1 MIDCLTLSETLFF
14 VFNHAVGRIKGKD
27 EEHSFHVRHFSREF
41 VSYYYLGSELKK
53 IEPREAT
60 GSLLKQFPAQKIY
73 SVALQDHMG
82 W

>member
-1 MIDCLTLSETLFF
+1 MSAI
-14 VFNHAVGRIKGKD
+14 
-27 EEHSFHVRHFSREF
+27 FSREF
-41 VSYYYLGSELKK
+41 VSNYCLGSELKK
-53 IEPREAT
+53 KIKPRETT

>member
-1 MIDCLTLSETLFF
+1 MKSIAFMS
-14 VFNHAVGRIKGKD
+14 AI
-27 EEHSFHVRHFSREF
+27 FSREF
-41 VSYYYLGSELKK
+41 VSNYCLGSELKK
-53 IEPREAT
+53 KIKPRENT